1 MVIKRPSFRINDESY
16 NALLN
21 SGLCP
26 NRRAKQRRFS
36 NMYEGYSSAEF
47 LQEEIQPKMRSGDAG
62 YLDSDGI
69 DRRENRSKAL
79 PKRCVSSHHAS
90 GYIRQHT
97 IQPSNVTV
105 NAENRCDADSKLNE
119 SKKRPRSP
127 HGQPEATIT
136 TGTEIE
142 VRIGGGA
149 TIEIVNEIRTNLSS
163 ANKGTSIFFKGIRE
177 LPTNF
182 SNDEN
187 ENVTKESLCLL
198 NSLKDLV
205 QIKGSSWKKIR
216 IQECSPSLLELILA
230 SPHCHNFEEVHILE
244 MYDDD
249 DDDEDESKQMETTSA
264 GSKSQSLTS
273 SLIVSLLT
281 KATQIREL
289 VLNNCNLENEDLIRI
304 MNIIC
309 SHPNHPTSLE
319 RLDLRFN
326 KFTPTAIQSILT
338 NHLRSSLHSLKDLK
352 LRQGIRCFVHRNIR
366 KAVLQSL
373 RCNRV
378 VLESIDVF
386 DSDKSVQYLLD
397 VNRAKRRFIFC
408 NNDRFPRTLW
418 PLLLE
423 QALVANEND
432 DHDVSMRK
440 VSSSRMP
447 SLVGTKHRYNSSTK
461 RQASVLYHIFRNGGP
476 MLLEQN
482 PSNQL

>member
-16 NALLN
+16 NVLLN
-21 SGLCP
+21 NGLGQ
-26 NRRAKQRRFS
+26 NRRAKQRRFGDI
-36 NMYEGYSSAEF
+36 YEGYSSAEF
-47 LQEEIQPKMRSGDAG
+47 LHEEIQPKMISGDAA

-69 DRRENRSKAL
+69 DRQENRSKAL
-79 PKRCVSSHHAS
+79 QKRRVSSHHAS

-97 IQPSNVTV
+97 IQPSSF
-105 NAENRCDADSKLNE
+105 RCDKDSKLNE

-127 HGQPEATIT
+127 HRQPGATIT
-136 TGTEIE
+136 TGTKID
-142 VRIGGGA
+142 VRIGGE
-149 TIEIVNEIRTNLSS
+149 TMSDVVNGIKTNLSS
-163 ANKGTSIFFKGIRE
+163 CNNESSIFFKGIRK
-177 LPTNF
+177 LPTNS
-182 SNDEN
+182 SNEEI

-205 QIKGSSWKKIR
+205 HIKGSSWKRIK

-230 SPHCHNFEEVHILE
+230 SPHCHNFEEIHILE
-244 MYDDD
+244 MC
-249 DDDEDESKQMETTSA
+249 DDEEDEPKHMETASA
-264 GSKSQSLTS
+264 GSICQSLTS
-273 SLIVSLLT
+273 TLIVSLLA
-281 KATQIREL
+281 KASKIREL
-289 VLNNCNLENEDLIRI
+289 VLKNCNLKNMDLIRI
-304 MNIIC
+304 MNILC

-326 KFTPTAIQSILT
+326 KFTPSAIQSILID
-338 NHLRSSLHSLKDLK
+338 HLRSSLHSLKDLK
-352 LRQGIRCFVHRNIR
+352 LRQGVRRFVHRNIR
-366 KAVLQSL
+366 NAVLQSL

-397 VNRAKRRFIFC
+397 INRAKRRFIFV

-432 DHDVSMRK
+432 DHNVLVRK
-440 VSSSRMP
+440 VSSPRMP
-447 SLVGTKHRYNSSTK
+447 PLVGTNSSTK

-476 MLLEQN
+476 MLLEQQHS
-482 PSNQL
+482 SNQPIGVKSN